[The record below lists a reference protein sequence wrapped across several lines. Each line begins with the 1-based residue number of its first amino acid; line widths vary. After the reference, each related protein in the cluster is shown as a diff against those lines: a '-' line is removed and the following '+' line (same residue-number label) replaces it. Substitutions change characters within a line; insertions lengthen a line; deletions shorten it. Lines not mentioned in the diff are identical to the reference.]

1 MQRLI
6 MNVQSFENMTMARMQ
21 DDDDDG
27 QHSLKLWDEEDT
39 QQKRQRKQPLP
50 DDQMDWYKK
59 AMIVSKALV
68 GKKLTVQAMHNNKFK
83 VKAYGQNLKK
93 TTLKLCDDL
102 DKHSSLLGLA
112 FATKKPGMT
121 EMQNL
126 IKAALESSDEASN
139 QLGIIS
145 KLV

>member
-1 MQRLI
+1 
-6 MNVQSFENMTMARMQ
+6 
-21 DDDDDG
+21 
-27 QHSLKLWDEEDT
+27 
-39 QQKRQRKQPLP
+39 
-50 DDQMDWYKK
+50 
-59 AMIVSKALV
+59 
-68 GKKLTVQAMHNNKFK
+68 MHNNKFK

-102 DKHSSLLGLA
+102 DNHSSQLGLA

-126 IKAALESSDEASN
+126 IKAALESSDEASKH
-139 QLGIIS
+139 LGIIS